1 MLGDVVICD
10 LVSSIM
16 NSKVN
21 EPSPLLNYEN
31 RTIVSIAEMAGSQ
44 VLDKDLSARNRKK
57 EAKFREIE
65 NAIVTYVTQNCS
77 CYQHM

>member
-31 RTIVSIAEMAGSQ
+31 KTIVSIAEMAGLQ
-44 VLDKDLSARNRKK
+44 VLDKDLSARNRRK
-57 EAKFREIE
+57 EAKFSEIE

-77 CYQHM
+77 CYQH